1 MKYSYKTI
9 ALFLGLGLVAASCQ
23 KENVVVESVSAEEN
37 QSYINARYTVD
48 GVSMQISFSDEGS
61 WQAFLHWLFALVEEG
76 HSVIFEKDGLEY
88 GIVKETVTFVTGS
101 KTEAESW
108 ADKMVLDGYR
118 VYVDFDEKTKTYTCV
133 ATR

>member
-61 WQAFLHWLFALVEEG
+61 WQAFLHW
-76 HSVIFEKDGLEY
+76 SVCR
-88 GIVKETVTFVTGS
+88 GS
-101 KTEAESW
+101 
-108 ADKMVLDGYR
+108 R
-118 VYVDFDEKTKTYTCV
+118 TYPD
-133 ATR
+133 RRHNWQRFPI